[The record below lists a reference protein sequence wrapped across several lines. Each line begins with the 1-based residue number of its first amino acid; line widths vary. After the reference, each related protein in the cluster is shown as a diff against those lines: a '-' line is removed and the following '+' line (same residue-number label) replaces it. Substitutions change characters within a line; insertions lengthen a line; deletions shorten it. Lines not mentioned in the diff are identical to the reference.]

1 MGISFYSC
9 FVHSRLERVCLKFL
23 PNLKM
28 HRGWLTV
35 ITIALTLL
43 VVGPTQAR
51 GWNIHHYSKKSMTSG
66 MVTNAVEGAK
76 QSILYYPDRK
86 ADMAKHLRDRF
97 TNKYGGDWSCI
108 VSEDWYTNTWYITN
122 IRYIEFRV
130 NGIRFLLFQTD
141 T

>member
-1 MGISFYSC
+1 MGSFYSC

-51 GWNIHHYSKKSMTSG
+51 PSWNVHHDDQDDMTSG
-66 MVTNAVEGAK
+66 MVTDAVEGAK
-76 QSILYYPDRK
+76 QSILNYPDNTS
-86 ADMAKHLRDRF
+86 DMAEHLQKKF
-97 TNKYGGDWSCI
+97 ENKYGGKWQCI
-108 VSEDWYTNTWYITN
+108 VSEHGYIGWSIRQIRN
-122 IRYIEFRV
+122 IQFRV
-130 NGIRFLLFQTD
+130 NGIRFLLFQTAA
-141 T
+141 